1 MCLWALEVWNPC
13 FLRPLNAFDTT
24 MTHPSVAGDMVVAVL
39 GINCVSRCLK
49 RALMEN
55 SVSAARST
63 CHAKDRSVH
72 PLETKNIRAYSN
84 KTAPL
89 HFPCRLFISHLS
101 SYSVALFLV
110 LQRVPMFLSCIIL
123 GGHFFFFAKKDG
135 AQKAVGVQRVP
146 SWPCSSNQRN
156 PTWTGWLGVAIK
168 VGLDFFW
175 WPKKNCPNETGRCWL
190 FF

>member
-55 SVSAARST
+55 SESAARAA

-101 SYSVALFLV
+101 SYSVAIFLV

-123 GGHFFFFAKKDG
+123 GGHFFF
-135 AQKAVGVQRVP
+135 
-146 SWPCSSNQRN
+146 S
-156 PTWTGWLGVAIK
+156 
-168 VGLDFFW
+168 
-175 WPKKNCPNETGRCWL
+175 PKKMVPKKLWAFNGSPHGLALQISEIQPGRAG
-190 FF
+190 

>member
-1 MCLWALEVWNPC
+1 
-13 FLRPLNAFDTT
+13 
-24 MTHPSVAGDMVVAVL
+24 
-39 GINCVSRCLK
+39 
-49 RALMEN
+49 MEN

-123 GGHFFFFAKKDG
+123 GGHFFF
-135 AQKAVGVQRVP
+135 
-146 SWPCSSNQRN
+146 S
-156 PTWTGWLGVAIK
+156 
-168 VGLDFFW
+168 
-175 WPKKNCPNETGRCWL
+175 PKKMVPKKLWAFNGSPHGLALQISEIQPGRAG
-190 FF
+190 